1 LQASSN
7 AIDRRRRAHHAEQR
21 ENHADNYEDD
31 PDRPQ
36 DRDLGQKAD
45 DEKYYAECYHPILPR

>member
-1 LQASSN
+1 MRSTADG
-7 AIDRRRRAHHAEQR
+7 APHHAEQR